1 MIKWTYEK
9 IKIPTISEILQEEF
23 MEPNNLSFD
32 DLSLY
37 LSKEQLIDIS
47 DNKITPEISLLLAKA
62 FNVSDNYFINIQEDL
77 NRRNA

>member
-1 MIKWTYEK
+1 MKK

-37 LSKEQLIDIS
+37 LSKDQLIDIS

>member
-1 MIKWTYEK
+1 MKK

-37 LSKEQLIDIS
+37 LSKDQLIDIS

-62 FNVSDNYFINIQEDL
+62 FNVSDNYFINIQEDF

>member
-1 MIKWTYEK
+1 
-9 IKIPTISEILQEEF
+9 

-62 FNVSDNYFINIQEDL
+62 FNVSDNYFICL
-77 NRRNA
+77 

>member
-1 MIKWTYEK
+1 MKK
-9 IKIPTISEILQEEF
+9 IKTLTISEILQEEF
-23 MEPNNLSFD
+23 MEPNSLSFD

-37 LSKEQLIDIS
+37 LSKDQLIDIS

>member
-1 MIKWTYEK
+1 MKK

-23 MEPNNLSFD
+23 MEPNYLSFD

-37 LSKEQLIDIS
+37 LSKDQLIDIS

>member
-1 MIKWTYEK
+1 MKK

-37 LSKEQLIDIS
+37 LSKDQLIDIS

-62 FNVSDNYFINIQEDL
+62 FNVSDNYFMNI
-77 NRRNA
+77 

>member
-1 MIKWTYEK
+1 MKK

-23 MEPNNLSFD
+23 MEPNYLSFD

-37 LSKEQLIDIS
+37 LSKDQLIDIS

-62 FNVSDNYFINIQEDL
+62 FNVSDNYFTNI
-77 NRRNA
+77 

>member
-1 MIKWTYEK
+1 MKK

-37 LSKEQLIDIS
+37 LSKDQLIDIS

-62 FNVSDNYFINIQEDL
+62 FNVSDNYFTNI
-77 NRRNA
+77 

>member
-1 MIKWTYEK
+1 MEK

-37 LSKEQLIDIS
+37 LSKDQLIDIS